1 MQLPWFV
8 QATSNQEIDEE
19 DEPSGPC
26 IIRMDRLPRLKGIK
40 VRIKNYFLKFQLA
53 AIEVA
58 AELR

>member
-1 MQLPWFV
+1 MQLHWFV
-8 QATSNQEIDEE
+8 QAASNQEIDEE

-40 VRIKNYFLKFQLA
+40 VNYFLKFQLA